1 MGYYSGFKGLIKKK
15 KTGKERTLE
24 QDPTLLVND
33 EKLKNPTNMANN
45 FFIIIT

>member
-15 KTGKERTLE
+15 TGKARSLE